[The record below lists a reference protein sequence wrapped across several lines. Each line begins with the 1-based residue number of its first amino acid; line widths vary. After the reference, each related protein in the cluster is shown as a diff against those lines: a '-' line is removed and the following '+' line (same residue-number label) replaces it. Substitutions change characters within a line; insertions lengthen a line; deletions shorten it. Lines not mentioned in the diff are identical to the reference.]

1 MPVTSDT
8 RDIQLPRPKTR
19 TSTQRKS
26 ATRPGRGRLAARRRW
41 AGWHA
46 ARWGD
51 RRSPAVAGADGEGE
65 VMSRGLRV
73 LERGFLGLW
82 PFGNAQP
89 LMIDMRRV
97 NVELRRE
104 ALRELEED
112 VAYRNRVKQRMR
124 EGSGCTPPPL
134 IDRKKVL
141 PFAARPGV
149 STESGTTASPSLAA
163 AG

>member
-1 MPVTSDT
+1 MP
-8 RDIQLPRPKTR
+8 
-19 TSTQRKS
+19 
-26 ATRPGRGRLAARRRW
+26 
-41 AGWHA
+41 
-46 ARWGD
+46 
-51 RRSPAVAGADGEGE
+51 
-65 VMSRGLRV
+65 RGLRV
-73 LERGFLGLW
+73 LGRSFLGLW
-82 PFGNAQP
+82 PFGNTEP

-124 EGSGCTPPPL
+124 EGSRCAHPPL

-141 PFAARPGV
+141 HFAARPAVAGPPP
-149 STESGTTASPSLAA
+149 ENGNPAGDSLAA